1 MEPWERNR
9 KDSSGA
15 GEGRSFAYYK
25 LPRGRHRLPRELIH
39 QNQRWRLLGAAAE
52 VVAERGYADATARAV
67 ATRAGVSSSTFYG
80 NFDNLG
86 QCLLAAY
93 EMAAEC
99 LCDIVSD
106 ACEGGGE
113 WPERLRAAL
122 AGALEFLAA
131 EPALA
136 ALLGAAAPAGDDA
149 IVAARDRLLNRLAW
163 PLRGGRGL
171 LREAGAPPLA
181 PDTEHR
187 LAAAALG
194 LVSERV
200 AAGETAGLP
209 ALADELAAVL
219 AAPYKPVD
227 C

>member
-1 MEPWERNR
+1 MEPRERNR
-9 KDSSGA
+9 KDSSASGQ
-15 GEGRSFAYYK
+15 GRSLAFYK
-25 LPRGRHRLPRELIH
+25 LPRGRHRLPRELIDE
-39 QNQRWRLLGAAAE
+39 NQRWRLLGAAAE
-52 VVAERGYADATARAV
+52 VVAERGYAGATARAV

-93 EMAAEC
+93 EMAADC
-99 LCDIVSD
+99 LCDIVAG

-113 WPERLRAAL
+113 WLERLRTAL
-122 AGALEFLAA
+122 AEALGFLAA

-136 ALLGAAAPAGDDA
+136 ALLGAAAPAGDAA
-149 IVAARDRLLNRLAW
+149 IVAARASLLNRLAW

-171 LREAGAPPLA
+171 REAGAPPLA
-181 PDTEHR
+181 ADTEHR
-187 LAAAALG
+187 LVAAALS

-200 AAGETAGLP
+200 AGGETAGLP
-209 ALADELAAVL
+209 ALAHELAAVL
-219 AAPYKPVD
+219 AVPYMAAN